1 MYRCEN
7 CGEVFDEDTAGYE
20 DESFSVAYGNGFVLK
35 AESRMVCPSC
45 GDEDYLVCHREDG
58 VSAEERILSLL
69 WKLNSYRG
77 AIEEVFGE
85 EAVEGSYLAAVQ
97 EELLDWFGEENG
109 GLDKETRER
118 LINLKS
124 EYLSGRL
131 LERLR
136 EREKR

>member
-1 MYRCEN
+1 M
-7 CGEVFDEDTAGYE
+7 
-20 DESFSVAYGNGFVLK
+20 
-35 AESRMVCPSC
+35 
-45 GDEDYLVCHREDG
+45 
-58 VSAEERILSLL
+58 SAEERILSLL

-97 EELLDWFGEENG
+97 EELIDWFGEENG
-109 GLDKETRER
+109 GLDKDTRER
-118 LINLKS
+118 LINLRS